1 LVTGYIRRDPPR
13 LVFGEQLGRRAPA
26 QLVLEID
33 VGVRS
38 GEEALQVSDGLLAA
52 HPERKA
58 SLSPMGI
65 HRDRPPMNAIAA
77 R

>member
-58 SLSPMGI
+58 SLVLWVSTET
-65 HRDRPPMNAIAA
+65 A
-77 R
+77 RQ